1 MKKEL
6 ALEISRVTEA
16 AALATYKWI
25 GTGEK
30 KKADEAAVNAMR
42 FTLNDIA
49 MSGEVVIG
57 EGEIDEAP
65 MLHIGEKVGTG
76 GEALDIAVD
85 PIDGTRMVALGQE
98 NAVAVMVVADKGTL
112 LKAPDMYM
120 EKMMVNHLGKG
131 AIDIDKDI
139 ETNLKN
145 LAAQLGKKVNEL
157 KVMTLAKP
165 RHEEIIKRMQK
176 VGVRVI
182 AIPDGDVAGSVQ
194 VAMPETKI
202 DMFYGIGGAPE
213 GVISAAI
220 MRSMHGDIQA
230 RLLDRST
237 AKGISIENNKHSVI
251 ERQRCE
257 KLGIKIN
264 EKLTLEQM
272 SSSDSL
278 VVCITGITEGSLLEG
293 CVIHEGLGT
302 TETLLIRGRTRTV
315 RRIKSTHY
323 LERKGKKLQKILNS

>member
-25 GTGEK
+25 GTGK
-30 KKADEAAVNAMR
+30 KEKADEAAVNAMR
-42 FTLNDIA
+42 LTLNTTAI
-49 MSGEVVIG
+49 SGEVVIG
-57 EGEIDEAP
+57 EGEIDDAP
-65 MLHIGEKVGTG
+65 MLYIGEKVGTG
-76 GEALDIAVD
+76 GEELDIAVD

-120 EKMMVNHLGKG
+120 EKIMVNYLGKG
-131 AIDIDKDI
+131 AIDINDDI
-139 ETNLKN
+139 ETNLNN
-145 LAAQLGKKVNEL
+145 LASKLGKKVSEL

-165 RHEEIIKRMQK
+165 RHEETIKRMQEI
-176 VGVRVI
+176 GVRVI

-194 VAMPETKI
+194 VAMPESKI

-230 RLLDRST
+230 KLLERST
-237 AKGISIENNKHSVI
+237 AKGISEENDNHSKIEH
-251 ERQRCE
+251 ERCS
-257 KLGIKIN
+257 KLGLKIG
-264 EKLTLEQM
+264 EKLTLEQL

-293 CVIHEGLGT
+293 CSVHDGLGT
-302 TETLLIRGRTRTV
+302 TETILIRGRTRTV

-323 LERKGKKLQKILNS
+323 LERKDKKLQKIINS